1 MLVKG
6 ECIMKAYSADKI
18 RNVALL
24 GHSSSGKT
32 TLTEAVLF
40 TLGITNRQGKVTD
53 GNTISD
59 FDKEEIAR
67 KVSIGTSVI
76 PVEYKDLKYN
86 LLDTPGYFDF
96 IGEMYGAKRASEG
109 SVLLVDA
116 SSGIEVGTEKAWKNV
131 EKYKTPRIIFLNKM
145 DKENVNFERILSELK
160 DKFSDKII
168 PFALPL
174 GESDSFKGFVSIL
187 DGKAYEYQGKER
199 KEVSIPEEYLDE
211 IEEIKESLNEKVAE
225 TSEDFMEKYFGGE
238 AFTDAELKQGLRAAV
253 STGDLVPLIVGSAEK
268 TIGADFLLEVIG
280 DYIPSPLDVGS
291 YMGTK
296 GDEPIERKVD
306 PNEPFS
312 AVVFKTIVD
321 PFVGKIT
328 VFKVI
333 SGKIKK
339 DMELFNSTKDKAE
352 KLGGLFFLRGKN
364 QLEAS
369 EIVAGDIGA
378 TAKLSYTQTGDTL
391 CDKNNQTLY
400 DRIEYPQ
407 PTLFLAVETKNKGDE
422 EKVGVSL
429 NKLAD
434 EDLSFTIER
443 NPETKQ
449 LLIGGQGNMQLAVIV
464 DKLKHS
470 FGVDVDLVNPKI
482 AYRETIKGKST
493 VQGKHKKQSGGAG
506 QYGDVHMRFEPS
518 QEEFEFT
525 EEIFGGS
532 VPRNFWPAVEKGI
545 RDSLEHGVLAGYPVV
560 NIKATLFDGSYHDVD
575 SNEMAFKIA
584 AQLAFK
590 KGMEAAKPVLLEP
603 VVKVEVSIPDDY
615 LGDVMGDMNK
625 RRGRILGMEQQDDG
639 THMIIAEA
647 PHAEMFEYAID
658 LRAMTQARGS
668 FKMEFVRYDEV
679 PPMFAEKIIA
689 QAKLEKEQQ

>member
-76 PVEYKDLKYN
+76 PVEYKELKYN

-131 EKYKTPRIIFLNKM
+131 EKYNTPRIIFLNKM
-145 DKENVNFERILSELK
+145 DKENVNFERILSDLK

-168 PFALPL
+168 PFALPI
-174 GESDSFKGFVSIL
+174 GEADSFKGFVSIL
-187 DGKAYEYQGKER
+187 DGKAYEYSGKER
-199 KEVSIPEEYLDE
+199 KEVPVPEEYAGE

-225 TSEDFMEKYFGGE
+225 TSDEFMEKYFGGE
-238 AFTDAELKQGLRAAV
+238 AFTDAELRQGLRAAV
-253 STGDLVPLIVGSAEK
+253 ATGDLVPLIVGSAEK
-268 TIGADFLLEVIG
+268 SMGADFLLEVIG
-280 DYIPSPLDVGS
+280 DYIPSPLDIETYVG
-291 YMGTK
+291 TQD
-296 GDEPIERKVD
+296 GDLVERKVD
-306 PNEPFS
+306 VNEPFS

-321 PFVGKIT
+321 PFVGKIS
-328 VFKVI
+328 VFKVV

-339 DMELFNSTKDKAE
+339 DMELFNSTKDKSE
-352 KLGGLFFLRGKN
+352 KLGGLYYLRGKN
-364 QLEAS
+364 QIEAT

-378 TAKLSYTQTGDTL
+378 TSKLNFTQTGDTL
-391 CDKNNQTLY
+391 CDKNDQTQY
-400 DRIEYPQ
+400 DKIEYPQ
-407 PTLFLAVETKNKGDE
+407 PTLFLAVEPKNKGDE
-422 EKVGVSL
+422 EKIGVSL
-429 NKLAD
+429 NKLTD
-434 EDLSFTIER
+434 EDPSFIVER
-443 NPETKQ
+443 NSETKQ
-449 LLIGGQGNMQLAVIV
+449 LLIGGQGNMQLIVIV
-464 DKLKHS
+464 DKLKNS
-470 FGVDVDLVNPKI
+470 FGVDVNLVNPKI

-518 QEEFEFT
+518 QEEFEFAT
-525 EEIFGGS
+525 ETFGGS

-560 NIKATLFDGSYHDVD
+560 HIKATLFDGSYHDVD

-590 KGMEAAKPVLLEP
+590 KGMEAAKPILLEP
-603 VVKVEVSIPDDY
+603 VVKVEVAIPDDY

-625 RRGRILGMEQQDDG
+625 RRGRILGMDQQNDG
-639 THMIIAEA
+639 THKLIAEA

-668 FKMEFVRYDEV
+668 FKMEFERYDEV
-679 PPMFAEKIIA
+679 PAMYSDKIVA
-689 QAKLEKEQQ
+689 QAKLEKEQ